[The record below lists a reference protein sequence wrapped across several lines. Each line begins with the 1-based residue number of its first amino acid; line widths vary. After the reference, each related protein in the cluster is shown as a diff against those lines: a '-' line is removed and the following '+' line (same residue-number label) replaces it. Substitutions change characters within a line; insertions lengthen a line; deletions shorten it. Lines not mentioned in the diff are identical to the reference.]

1 MRCNYPH
8 TDEDD
13 STILFTDVDVNNDII
28 STAVRV
34 IVINDVINDLIDEGY
49 CGRLEG
55 GDLLP

>member
-1 MRCNYPH
+1 MCVVIILTLMRMIARYFLLMVM
-8 TDEDD
+8 
-13 STILFTDVDVNNDII
+13 SAMI
-28 STAVRV
+28 SSMRV